1 MAKPIYDPFSW
12 NAPGNT
18 LQDLYNWYLSG
29 GDEVTDD
36 TIIGG
41 GGGGGGPAAGG
52 EATNAMGVD
61 LNRIRQPTG
70 GSFDRTDI
78 PNVTDT
84 GEKFSSLPRTDPR
97 YMSEAEQIFQQNRAD
112 AGAYAYDS
120 PQYIGGARGNITQ
133 TGPGRQFIYDTTGDE
148 YDDIHLYG
156 GPEEDASWFK
166 RLREGV
172 NPLMQ
177 GVMTMAGPFM
187 KGAQAIGQMF
197 PVNERAIMEQ
207 QGLQQG
213 FAMDNIGRVVAQDFG
228 IKEDGTYGALN
239 RDDPRNIFAGLNYH
253 LIDQDTIDKM
263 KARINKTIKKT
274 TDKNKLK
281 ILKNRLDI
289 IDQAWANKQLV
300 DETTADLV
308 DKKTREKGLTPMSD
322 QIALNKAK
330 LGMQQ
335 KIKDAEN
342 LVDEGIDASGLFGT
356 EYEVPW
362 VGDEF
367 LYDPFQKH
375 GTGHHYV
382 TPDAPPKDY
391 DTEGIEDEYDEFYR
405 EYPDYFLMD
414 QVLKQ
419 NLKEKKEK
427 EDLAKS
433 IAVETGVTESTHP
446 LISDAKR
453 AAIDKAKAEESID
466 RDDTPGRDSGQPQT
480 GGGGYERGDYG
491 GRGYHWAKG
500 GRVRYSKGGIVDLL

>member
-1 MAKPIYDPFSW
+1 MSDVDILSEFAPSESIFPDYVSPGYDEEYYIDLE
-12 NAPGNT
+12 PGK
-18 LQDLYNWYLSG
+18 Q
-29 GDEVTDD
+29 
-36 TIIGG
+36 
-41 GGGGGGPAAGG
+41 A
-52 EATNAMGVD
+52 
-61 LNRIRQPTG
+61 
-70 GSFDRTDI
+70 
-78 PNVTDT
+78 
-84 GEKFSSLPRTDPR
+84 
-97 YMSEAEQIFQQNRAD
+97 
-112 AGAYAYDS
+112 
-120 PQYIGGARGNITQ
+120 
-133 TGPGRQFIYDTTGDE
+133 
-148 YDDIHLYG
+148 
-156 GPEEDASWFK
+156 WFNK
-166 RLREGV
+166 MKY

-177 GVMTMAGPFM
+177 ALNPF
-187 KGAQAIGQMF
+187 KSAQAIGQMF
-197 PVNERAIMEQ
+197 PVNERAIMEK

-213 FAMDNIGRVVAQDFG
+213 FALDNIGRVVAQDFG
-228 IKEDGTYGALN
+228 IKEDGTYGALEG

-263 KARINKTIKKT
+263 KGRINKTIEKT

-330 LGMQQ
+330 LDMQQ